1 MTTKAKAGEA
11 NNATDDAAAPAPAA
25 IPAPSAISAT
35 AAATQAAAPAANASR
50 GIEMAVSSMK
60 DNAANAAAG
69 LTETQTKMKDGMDKA
84 MKTAEELLAFN
95 QGNLEAVMKSGQIW
109 SAGMQDLSRQMAATA
124 QASFEETVST
134 FKALSGVKSLK
145 DAIDLQASLARSTLE
160 KSFSESGKL
169 TDASFKLAEQTL
181 APLTARMTLAVE
193 KFAKPV

>member
-1 MTTKAKAGEA
+1 
-11 NNATDDAAAPAPAA
+11 
-25 IPAPSAISAT
+25 
-35 AAATQAAAPAANASR
+35 
-50 GIEMAVSSMK
+50 MK
-60 DNAANAAAG
+60 DNAAKAAAG

-145 DAIDLQASLARSTLE
+145 DAIDLQASLARSTME
-160 KSFSESGKL
+160 KSFSEFGKL